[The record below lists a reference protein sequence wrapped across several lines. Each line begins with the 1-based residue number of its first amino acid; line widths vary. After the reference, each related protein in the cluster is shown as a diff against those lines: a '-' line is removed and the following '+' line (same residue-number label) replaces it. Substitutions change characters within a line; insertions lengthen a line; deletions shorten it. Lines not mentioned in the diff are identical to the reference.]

1 MLNSLNCTFIA
12 EARSNFHDLVL
23 PPASAPR
30 FFLDITG
37 QPTTPP
43 TSLAPTDY
51 SDKGCPVMSV
61 NVEAPAQSP
70 KAVEPILAFS
80 ISAPCQIY
88 SVILGLHC
96 PADQFTST
104 IGEVL

>member
-1 MLNSLNCTFIA
+1 MLNSLNFTFIA

-23 PPASAPR
+23 PPASAP
-30 FFLDITG
+30 
-37 QPTTPP
+37 
-43 TSLAPTDY
+43 
-51 SDKGCPVMSV
+51 
-61 NVEAPAQSP
+61 AQSP

-80 ISAPCQIY
+80 ISAPRQIY

-96 PADQFTST
+96 RADQFTST